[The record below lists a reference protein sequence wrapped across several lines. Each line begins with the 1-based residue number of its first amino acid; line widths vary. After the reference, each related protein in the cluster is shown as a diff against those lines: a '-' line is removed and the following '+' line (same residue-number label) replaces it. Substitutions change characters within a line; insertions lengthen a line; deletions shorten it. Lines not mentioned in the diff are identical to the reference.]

1 MSLQDKRDLALA
13 LAKEN
18 FGDHAYA
25 ALWGSASVLLSD
37 NDLDIVIKVMGD
49 K

>member
-1 MSLQDKRDLALA
+1 MNTVDKRKLAYE
-13 LAKEN
+13 LAKETH
-18 FGDHAYA
+18 GDLAYV